1 MKVSPIANPLP
12 GERVVAVFPPLG
24 VQVDAKWHRRL
35 NLYTGRTLS
44 DNALTLEQMG
54 RAGRLVTLAQVLSPG
69 VVHGLEIDLEN
80 GPETAKQ
87 RLHIAAGRGISV
99 LGEDVFIP
107 RAVRVDVDDLIPS
120 VARIEGTF
128 GILVLQPVT
137 VRRAGRFDPDD
148 PCDVD
153 ETEAAFADEQDIDA
167 CQLVFLSWVDAELPD
182 GEDATFR
189 NRVAYHI
196 FRLDE
201 LLPFGQAQSWAL
213 SGVPLA
219 ALGFGA
225 GGAVAWVD
233 RYSVVRAGGRA
244 KARTP
249 LVAGAGTPFLWQ
261 ARLQQMAD
269 QLTDQRAT
277 PIGERIVAYD
287 RLPPAGIL
295 PRDAVDLVARTSAFF
310 PPHWAVRAVPL
321 PIEQLDDVIAR
332 GAPLAPLV
340 TGLGERVILIVP
352 VPQSVYEPGL
362 LVEEELS
369 PVFDQRIAQF
379 VKERDVARAVRKSV
393 RGDYRA
399 LVRALDGLA
408 KVPQYSDFDAGTPAD
423 PDALPDEAPV
433 EAVENPLD
441 QGGRFGVTDG
451 PAFADLKVL
460 ALIDLQKQLT
470 HMDGKG
476 VVHPVF
482 STNELSALTF
492 GLADFVALMRDK
504 LQRADDMLDL
514 SFLKSHPN
522 IYRIRQQLLGSTAA
536 TRLATS
542 PVLASVARGDSA
554 QAVTED
560 VNRFFLALKGRMPP
574 GTATQVALAAQATVA
589 KAAPA
594 FEVEGAAPAPR
605 AAARERVSPAE
616 AIAAPVVSLAGGEAL
631 RNIGT
636 LSTLARLGRGGFELD
651 EPQLVRR
658 DPVVVPKPPTRET
671 VQFAAPVAGDG
682 AYDFRTVSIAQRIED
697 PPAKEAKA
705 YAVAAR
711 AEALDALAVLHAL
724 EMNVDDIPVFGVPQF
739 NDKDEPLFQP
749 TGLVKRAMVRFKV
762 IKAEGTAKRVLRDP
776 APVDPDEAMF
786 FSEAVLVIEHT
797 VATLRAIEGLVGA
810 YRVDL
815 ATCEKVLRELSE
827 TRERAA
833 SRLGGLDG
841 QISEARHKVASA
853 RGLRADEVQR
863 LSAVNERRAAVLREH
878 VPFLAYSRP
887 HFVDPRVGTPV
898 IHLNPGQFAP
908 PVPACLAAHDEVPS
922 EIEEMVQLLRES
934 PVAWF
939 THVPQLLEK
948 LDRVELLHGTLEVA
962 KARAARLRASNL
974 VPGRF
979 VAPNAVGR
987 FGPAIA
993 RATELQQSV
1002 VAQYRLQVAVL
1013 DLARFAGR
1021 GWRDTREEAVGIL
1034 SLGDLIESN
1043 HGRSVVTDAAAAE
1056 LRQITRVAGCF
1067 HAQVSQ
1073 VLPVIRLEWAERLSR
1088 VDAGVDLR
1096 NLTVLP
1102 RWGEL
1107 DFVFRRELQALA
1119 DWLYGRIAPNQPN
1132 GVAWM
1137 HDLLRVCVLLASHS
1151 PVNQVIAGLVAASTQ
1166 ATPGRT
1172 VPIAIDPTKIRLGMK
1187 VLFYRR
1193 DQVVAHGVV
1202 EDLIGGQARARIAES
1217 LVKNATLD
1225 SGTRA
1230 QFVRAD
1236 ALELPTFGKKLL

>member
-1 MKVSPIANPLP
+1 MKVSPIAQPLP
-12 GERVVAVFPPLG
+12 GERVVAVFPPMG

-44 DNALTLEQMG
+44 DSALALEQQG

-69 VVHGLEIDLEN
+69 VVQGLEVDLETHL
-80 GPETAKQ
+80 ETAEQ
-87 RLHIAAGRGISV
+87 WLHIGPGWGVTVS
-99 LGEDVFIP
+99 GEDVFIP
-107 RAVRVDVDDLIPS
+107 HAVQVDVDDLIPS
-120 VARIEGTF
+120 VTRIEGTF

-167 CQLVFLSWVDAELPD
+167 CQLVFLSWTDEALPVGSD
-182 GEDATFR
+182 DTFR
-189 NRVAYHI
+189 NRVAYHL
-196 FRLDE
+196 FRLE
-201 LLPFGQAQSWAL
+201 EQLPFGRVRAWEPE
-213 SGVPLA
+213 GVPLA
-219 ALGFGA
+219 AVGFGA

-233 RYSVVRAGGRA
+233 RYSVVRAGGKA

-249 LVAGAGTPFLWQ
+249 LIAGAGTAFLWQ

-269 QLTDQRAT
+269 QLTDQRDT
-277 PIGERIVAYD
+277 PIGDRIAAYD
-287 RLPPAGIL
+287 KLPPAGIL

-310 PPHWAVRAVPL
+310 PSDWAVRAVPL
-321 PIEQLDDVIAR
+321 PLEQLDDVIAR
-332 GAPLAPLV
+332 GAPLAPLR
-340 TGLGERVILIVP
+340 TDLGERVILIVP

-369 PVFDQRIAQF
+369 PVFDQRIDEF
-379 VKERDVARAVRKSV
+379 EEERDAARAVRKSI
-393 RGDYRA
+393 RRDYRA
-399 LVRALDGLA
+399 LVRTVDGLA
-408 KVPQYSDFDAGTPAD
+408 KVPQYSDFDAGTPPD
-423 PDALPDEAPV
+423 PDALPDEQPA
-433 EAVENPLD
+433 ADGVENPLD
-441 QGGRFGVTDG
+441 QGGRFGVTGG
-451 PAFADLKVL
+451 PAFADLTVT
-460 ALIDLQKQLT
+460 ALTDLQKQLT
-470 HMDGKG
+470 HVDGQS
-476 VVHPVF
+476 VAHPVF
-482 STNELSALTF
+482 STNELSALSF
-492 GLADFVALMRDK
+492 GLADFVTRMRDK

-522 IYRIRQQLLGSTAA
+522 IYRIRQQLLGSMAA

-542 PVLASVARGDSA
+542 PVLASIAKGDSA
-554 QAVTED
+554 QAVSD
-560 VNRFFLALKGRMPP
+560 DINRYFLAIKGQMPP
-574 GTATQVALAAQATVA
+574 GTTTQATVT
-589 KAAPA
+589 KAAAPTRSVA
-594 FEVEGAAPAPR
+594 STPAPR
-605 AAARERVSPAE
+605 AAERQRLPLAE
-616 AIAAPVVSLAGGEAL
+616 AIAAPLVSLAGGAAL
-631 RNIGT
+631 RTIGT
-636 LSTLARLGRGGFELD
+636 VSTGARLGRVGIELD
-651 EPQLVRR
+651 EPQFVRR
-658 DPVVVPKPPTRET
+658 DPVVVPPTPTRET

-697 PPAKEAKA
+697 PAAKEAKA

-724 EMNVDDIPVFGVPQF
+724 EMNVDDIPVFGVPEF
-739 NDKDEPLFQP
+739 NDKDEPSFQT
-749 TGLVKRAMVRFKV
+749 TGLVKRSMVRFKV
-762 IKAEGTAKRVLRDP
+762 IKAEGIARRILRDP
-776 APVDPDEAMF
+776 APVDADEAKF

-797 VATLRAIEGLVGA
+797 IATLRAIEGLVA
-810 YRVDL
+810 SYRVDL
-815 ATCEKVLRELSE
+815 ATCERVLGELIE
-827 TRERAA
+827 ARERAA
-833 SRLGGLDG
+833 SRLAGLDAG
-841 QISEARHKVASA
+841 ITEARHKVASA

-863 LSAVNERRAAVLREH
+863 LAAVNERRAAVLREH

-908 PVPACLAAHDEVPS
+908 PVPACLAAHDDVPS

-939 THVPQLLEK
+939 TDVPRLLEK
-948 LDRVELLHGTLEVA
+948 LDRVELLHGTLQGA
-962 KARAARLRASNL
+962 KARAAQLRDASK

-979 VAPNAVGR
+979 VARDDAGR

-993 RATELQQSV
+993 RVTALQQSV

-1021 GWRDTREEAVGIL
+1021 GWRDTREEAVDIL

-1056 LRQITRVAGCF
+1056 LRQITRIAGCF

-1088 VDAGVDLR
+1088 IDAGVDLR

-1137 HDLLRVCVLLASHS
+1137 NDLLRVCVLLASHS
-1151 PVNQVIAGLVAASTQ
+1151 PVNQVIAGRVAASTR

-1172 VPIAIDPTKIRLGMK
+1172 VPIAIDPGKIRLGMK
-1187 VLFYRR
+1187 VLFYRQ

-1217 LVKNATLD
+1217 LVTNATLD

-1230 QFVRAD
+1230 QFMRAD
-1236 ALELPTFGKKLL
+1236 ALELPTFGKKLF